1 MTKAT
6 TARKWINRLS
16 GLIIVYGLAVRVLS
30 AGGTE
35 SFFGDLN
42 IFEGGNGRSVG
53 RNRPSGSAD
62 STTPSGGV
70 EIAPGEWVN
79 PLPPGPDGKPQLGRN
94 WGQKRGYETHW
105 ALDIP
110 VPEGTPVYAPQ
121 KAWVEFARTTDAA
134 SKATGSKHESG
145 IYVQLF
151 FKDIVLDDPRVQQ
164 DPSLRLEA
172 QFMHLSRLTPKTFAY
187 DLRTYKT
194 SPIWVE
200 PGELIGWSGKT
211 GVYNSGAHLH
221 LNMFLKSLNDRSI
234 DGPRGSRRL
243 HVDPRPFL
251 RAGKLVGAR

>member
-1 MTKAT
+1 MDA
-6 TARKWINRLS
+6 AVVRKWIWLLS
-16 GLIIVYGLAVRVLS
+16 GAMIIYWVGDRALEAR
-30 AGGTE
+30 ATE
-35 SFFGDLN
+35 PFFSEIK
-42 IFEGGNGRSVG
+42 IFVGENGRSVR
-53 RNRPSGSAD
+53 RNHFSSPAGDAAN
-62 STTPSGGV
+62 GGV
-70 EIAPGEWVN
+70 EVAPGEWVN

-151 FKDIVLDDPRVQQ
+151 FKDILIDDPRVRQ

-211 GVYNSGAHLH
+211 GVYNSGPHLH
-221 LNMFLKSLNDRSI
+221 LNMFLKSLSDRTI

-251 RAGKLVGAR
+251 RAGKLIGAH